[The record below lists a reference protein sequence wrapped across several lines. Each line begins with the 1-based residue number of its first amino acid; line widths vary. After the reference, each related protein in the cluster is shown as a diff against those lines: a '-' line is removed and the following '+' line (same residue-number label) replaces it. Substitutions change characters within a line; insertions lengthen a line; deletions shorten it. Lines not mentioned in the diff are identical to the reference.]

1 MGLEERRRREK
12 EHRRSVIVNAAR
24 KLFFEKGFKY
34 VTVDNIAKKSELS
47 KGSIYLY
54 FKSKDEIYTHI
65 LFSDIEKFNKKSAHL
80 FQENKSA
87 AELTIEFACIYFEF
101 FLNDRELF
109 RIMMTFMLH
118 TEDLNLADSVNE
130 HIIEVTNNTI
140 KIIETILQHGIEKGE
155 FPPDINVRQCRN
167 AIWGFL
173 NGIISLHLF
182 TGKEA
187 NREERIRSTIK
198 GSLSI
203 FIKGLSA
210 YRKMDEMISQD
221 KNFQT
226 I

>member
-12 EHRRSVIVNAAR
+12 EQRRSAILNAAR
-24 KLFFEKGFKY
+24 KLFFDKGFKY

-54 FKSKDEIYTHI
+54 FNSKEDIYTHI

-80 FQENKSA
+80 FQDSKSA
-87 AELTIEFACIYFEF
+87 TELIVEFACIYFDF

-118 TEDLNLADSVNE
+118 TEDMNLAQSANE
-130 HIIEVTNNTI
+130 HLIEVTNNTI
-140 KIIETILQHGIEKGE
+140 KIIETILQRGIERGE
-155 FPPDINVRQCRN
+155 FPSDINVRQCRN

-187 NREERIRSTIK
+187 SREERIRSTIK

-203 FIKGLSA
+203 FIKGLKS
-210 YRKMDEMISQD
+210 YRNSDEMTGQN